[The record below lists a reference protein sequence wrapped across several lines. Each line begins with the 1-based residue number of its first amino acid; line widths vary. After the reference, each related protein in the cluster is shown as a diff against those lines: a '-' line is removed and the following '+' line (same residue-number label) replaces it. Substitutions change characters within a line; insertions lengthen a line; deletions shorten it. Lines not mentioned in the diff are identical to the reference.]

1 MGCITAYPAP
11 GSRSNFPRLALPI
24 FLNDAFEAG
33 GGERASCPRSPALS
47 PFGAYGQHGPVIRSR
62 NAGCGTSERDG
73 RDIFLLELPFQN
85 LNGNVGYYSSSFG
98 RWMLRREGGRVRREG
113 GSSGGGSID
122 RPSPVAV
129 AVHCHIIREERERAL
144 LAFHILNNST
154 GLELLRH

>member
-33 GGERASCPRSPALS
+33 GGERAS
-47 PFGAYGQHGPVIRSR
+47 
-62 NAGCGTSERDG
+62 
-73 RDIFLLELPFQN
+73 ELPSVS
-85 LNGNVGYYSSSFG
+85 GTHSVWRIWSARPSFTEPE
-98 RWMLRREGGRVRREG
+98 RRLWKEREGRKGYIFTRAAFPKFEWKRWLLQFQFRPLDVEKGGGAGRVRREG

-129 AVHCHIIREERERAL
+129 AVHCHIIREERERAR
-144 LAFHILNNST
+144 FVRSIF
-154 GLELLRH
+154 